1 MLTILCVDDDPIM
14 HTHLKRLFDHSN
26 TPVVPHFYNHV
37 EALFFS
43 IEDHNTIDAFFLDV
57 EMVSMNGIE
66 LAKKLRSLGYE
77 QPIVFITGYTQYA
90 IDGYDVQAYNYLLK
104 PIKEDKFDQVLSA
117 LEGLKHVENNYIMF
131 EVEEGSIRINVD
143 HIIGFEAQGSQ
154 VRMDLVDGSHNLKL
168 SLSNILSQLDD
179 NFIQIHRS
187 YIINIKAV
195 ESLQKEQII
204 LSNASIFP
212 IARRLKVEVHR
223 KITQYYEKGSYNL

>member
-1 MLTILCVDDDPIM
+1 
-14 HTHLKRLFDHSN
+14 
-26 TPVVPHFYNHV
+26 
-37 EALFFS
+37 
-43 IEDHNTIDAFFLDV
+43 
-57 EMVSMNGIE
+57 MVSMNGIE

-117 LEGLKHVENNYIMF
+117 LEGLKHVENNSIMF
-131 EVEEGSIRINVD
+131 EVDEGIIRINVN

-154 VRMDLVDGSHNLKL
+154 VRMDLVDGSYNLKL

-179 NFIQIHRS
+179 NFIQINRS

-204 LSNASIFP
+204 LSNVSIVP
-212 IARRLKVEVHR
+212 IARRLKVEVH
-223 KITQYYEKGSYNL
+223 